1 MIRCYDAG
9 KKTCSVEFLHSNLER
24 CCKERDDAG
33 PIGHVDDEDFDD
45 ESERPELKV

>member
-1 MIRCYDAG
+1 MRWYDAG
-9 KKTCSVEFLHSNLER
+9 KTCSAEFLHSNLER